1 MTPSGRGAFNTLPL
15 ICNVHDYHVLAEVN
29 LDPKAESA
37 TLDLQ
42 VDPGRSLTVD
52 AVDPEGQPVG
62 GTKATGLTDLF
73 STHRVRAGIARRSRS
88 TPSTR
93 RSPGA

>member
-1 MTPSGRGAFNTLPL
+1 MIRSAWSLDTLPL
-15 ICNVHDYHVLAEVN
+15 NCYVGNYHVLAEIN

-42 VDPGRSLTVD
+42 VDPGRSLTVNV
-52 AVDPEGQPVG
+52 VDPEGQPIG
-62 GTKATGLTDLF
+62 GTKVIGRRPTCSRMRSNT
-73 STHRVRAGIARRSRS
+73 SRSRPRSRS